1 MRLRSSGMVQRVGNA
16 FDDIDKVAPGPG
28 LDRTVGASYGC
39 GNNERIMLQAHDI
52 WENKGRPEGHHSD
65 TGMGVTT
72 EHASAL
78 YSGVSA

>member
-1 MRLRSSGMVQRVGNA
+1 
-16 FDDIDKVAPGPG
+16 
-28 LDRTVGASYGC
+28 
-39 GNNERIMLQAHDI
+39 MLQAHDI